1 MTIRASFDKLRTHG
15 FLPIM
20 VSLSNHTVTA
30 ERDLYFLTKRS
41 WMMTDNGKVTNIFLS
56 GVGGQGIILAS
67 NILAEV
73 FRQAGY
79 DVKKSEVHGM
89 AQRGGDVT
97 THFRFGKKVYSPL
110 IKYGDVDFLLSFELL
125 EAERY
130 INWVKPEGKIVIN
143 KQAILPPAVTLGQME
158 YPKDIE
164 KTFKKYFKNN
174 VWVINGQEI
183 ARKLGNIQAANVVLV
198 GAFSNFFP
206 EIKEDQ
212 WIDAVKGLLAAKL
225 HELNIKA
232 FDEGRKA
239 FSQASD

>member
-1 MTIRASFDKLRTHG
+1 MK
-15 FLPIM
+15 
-20 VSLSNHTVTA
+20 
-30 ERDLYFLTKRS
+30 E
-41 WMMTDNGKVTNIFLS
+41 NGKVTNIFLS
-56 GVGGQGIILAS
+56 GVGGQGTILAS

-73 FRQAGY
+73 FLKAGY

-110 IKYGDVDFLLSFELL
+110 IKYGDVDYLVSFEML
-125 EAERY
+125 EAARY
-130 INWVKPEGKIVIN
+130 INWVKPQGKIIIN
-143 KQAILPPAVTLGQME
+143 KQEILPPTVSLGQME

-164 KTFKKYFKNN
+164 KMFKKYFKDN
-174 VWVINGQEI
+174 VWIVSGQEI

-206 EIKEDQ
+206 EFKEEQWTDAIKE
-212 WIDAVKGLLAAKL
+212 LLAAKL

-232 FDEGRKA
+232 FYEGRKA
-239 FSQASD
+239 LQG